1 MKVII
6 YNQKQE
12 NLLTEGDQML
22 KFQRLKLIMRKNG
35 TQMLP
40 EASELEKIMGI
51 SGIQTIKD
59 SEGVVETKKS
69 GPFIFWYSAHGYG
82 LPIAS
87 ELLVK
92 DAQGKVHSKPNTRQP
107 NEIEPKNQV
116 FAFYDTEK
124 DYFYLSDSRKQGYFE
139 ELFNLATLDIGV
151 TWEFLKVYKTAREF
165 LATIQSIKKVTLVSE
180 KDLFNR
186 EDYEFP
192 LIKNF
197 GSPSSYELNVD
208 FEQGKITDQVVWAL
222 EKLTGYVK
230 QGRYQKLICV
240 GDAGGDLERVFNS
253 ETFVERIQVHVSK
266 NESNGMYDANVVMTE
281 FINHVIRMENAQ
293 K

>member
-35 TQMLP
+35 TQTMP
-40 EASELEKIMGI
+40 QASELEKIMKI
-51 SGIQTIKD
+51 SGIQTVKD
-59 SEGVVETKKS
+59 SEGLVETKTS
-69 GPFIFWYSAHGYG
+69 GSFIFWYSAHGYG
-82 LPIAS
+82 LPITS

-92 DAQGKVHSKPNTRQP
+92 DGEGKVHSKPNTRQP

-139 ELFNLATLDIGV
+139 ELFNLATADIGV

-165 LATIQSIKKVTLVSE
+165 LATIRSIKKVTLVSE
-180 KDLFNR
+180 KDLFNQG
-186 EDYEFP
+186 DYDFP
-192 LIKNF
+192 VIKNF
-197 GSPSSYELNVD
+197 GSASSYELNVD
-208 FEQGKITDQVVWAL
+208 FTPGQITERAVWAL
-222 EKLTGYVK
+222 EELTGYVK

-253 ETFVERIQVHVSK
+253 ETFVERIWIHVSK
-266 NESNGMYDANVVMTE
+266 NESDGMYDANAVMTE
-281 FINHVIRMENAQ
+281 FINHIIRMEHA
-293 K
+293 

>member
-253 ETFVERIQVHVSK
+253 ETFVERIWIHVSK
-266 NESNGMYDANVVMTE
+266 NESDGMYDANAVMTE
-281 FINHVIRMENAQ
+281 FINHIIRMEHA
-293 K
+293 